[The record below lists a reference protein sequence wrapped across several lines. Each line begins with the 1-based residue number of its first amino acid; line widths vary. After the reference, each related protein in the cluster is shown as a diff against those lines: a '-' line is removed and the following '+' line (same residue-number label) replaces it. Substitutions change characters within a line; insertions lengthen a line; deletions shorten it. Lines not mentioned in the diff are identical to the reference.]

1 MRLREPV
8 LHAAVQH
15 LRGPR
20 HRILLLQPR
29 PLLGGEAGQEEIE
42 GETGDVNTNCDSI
55 GSPINQY
62 LKFQTSWRV
71 GEAVCEV
78 RDESVVVMGEAVTYL
93 KGEIYVER
101 I

>member
-55 GSPINQY
+55 WSPLNKY
-62 LKFQTSWRV
+62 F
-71 GEAVCEV
+71 
-78 RDESVVVMGEAVTYL
+78 
-93 KGEIYVER
+93 EISD
-101 I
+101 